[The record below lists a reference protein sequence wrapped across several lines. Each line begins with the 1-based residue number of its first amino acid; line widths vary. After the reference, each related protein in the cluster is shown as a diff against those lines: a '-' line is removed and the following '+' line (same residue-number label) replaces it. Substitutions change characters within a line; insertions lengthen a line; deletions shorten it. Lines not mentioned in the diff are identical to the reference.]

1 VVCPAALPHD
11 QGPPHETGDWRR
23 GSGAGRRSATID
35 AGLFAD
41 ATRREKSVSTRRIV
55 MLARFVFF
63 VQAAKLLPPHLGP
76 RLQRAF
82 RYAAEKH
89 AGQTRK
95 QSAVPYLSHLMA
107 VASLVLEAGGDEDMA
122 IAALLHDV
130 VEDCGGLPRL
140 REVRKQFGPR
150 VAKIVEGCTDSFGE
164 PKPEWVERK
173 KDYLREVK
181 HAGVETRLV
190 SASDKLHNV
199 RTILADYRQDGEAIW
214 TRFSGKKEGT
224 LWYYRA
230 LSDEYQRR
238 SPNRITREL
247 EIAVAQLEQ
256 AVGRKPRSSQE
267 FVKKFEKKKAAANS
281 GR

>member
-1 VVCPAALPHD
+1 MNTLHGSRLEQLTRTGKTKSLKPPA
-11 QGPPHETGDWRR
+11 
-23 GSGAGRRSATID
+23 
-35 AGLFAD
+35 
-41 ATRREKSVSTRRIV
+41 
-55 MLARFVFF
+55 
-63 VQAAKLLPPHLGP
+63 LGV

-95 QSAVPYLSHLMA
+95 QTAVPYLSHLMA

-130 VEDCGGLPRL
+130 VEDCGGMPRL
-140 REVRKQFGPR
+140 REVHKLFGRR
-150 VAKIVEGCTDSFGE
+150 VALIVEGCTDSFGE
-164 PKPEWVERK
+164 PKAEWVERK
-173 KDYLREVK
+173 KNYLREVK
-181 HAGVETRLV
+181 HADAETRLV

-214 TRFSGKKEGT
+214 ARFSGKREGT

-238 SPNRITREL
+238 GANRNTREL
-247 EIAVAQLEQ
+247 ELAVAELE
-256 AVGRKPRSSQE
+256 AFVGKSRKVR
-267 FVKKFEKKKAAANS
+267 KEKS
-281 GR
+281 RG

>member
-1 VVCPAALPHD
+1 MRKNGRE
-11 QGPPHETGDWRR
+11 QTPP
-23 GSGAGRRSATID
+23 
-35 AGLFAD
+35 
-41 ATRREKSVSTRRIV
+41 
-55 MLARFVFF
+55 
-63 VQAAKLLPPHLGP
+63 PLGP

-82 RYAAEKH
+82 RYAARKH

-107 VASLVLEAGGDEDMA
+107 VASLVLEGGGDEDLA

-130 VEDCGGLPRL
+130 VEDCGGLTRL
-140 REVRKQFGPR
+140 REIRKEFGPR
-150 VAKIVEGCTDSFGE
+150 VAKIVEGCTDSFVQ
-164 PKPEWVERK
+164 PKPEWMERK
-173 KDYLREVK
+173 RNYVREVK
-181 HAGVETRLV
+181 HADRETRLV

-214 TRFSGKKEGT
+214 QRFNGRRDGT

-238 SPNRITREL
+238 NANRITREL
-247 EIAVAQLEQ
+247 EIAVKELER
-256 AVGRKPRSSQE
+256 AVGKNSRSSKTHTKKVVTRKPAKQT
-267 FVKKFEKKKAAANS
+267 AAVNL

>member
-1 VVCPAALPHD
+1 MKVEKKLK
-11 QGPPHETGDWRR
+11 PPTL
-23 GSGAGRRSATID
+23 GA
-35 AGLFAD
+35 
-41 ATRREKSVSTRRIV
+41 
-55 MLARFVFF
+55 
-63 VQAAKLLPPHLGP
+63 

-95 QSAVPYLSHLMA
+95 QTAVPYLSHLMA
-107 VASLVLEAGGDEDMA
+107 VAALVLEAGGDEDMA

-130 VEDCGGLPRL
+130 VEDCGGMPRL

-164 PKPEWVERK
+164 PKREWAERK
-173 KDYLREVK
+173 KDYLRELK
-181 HAGVETRLV
+181 HADVETRLV

-199 RTILADYRQDGEAIW
+199 RTILADYRLDGEDIW
-214 TRFSGKKEGT
+214 KRFSGKKEGT

-230 LSDEYQRR
+230 LSDEYRR
-238 SPNRITREL
+238 REPNRITREL
-247 EIAVAQLEQ
+247 DLAVAELER
-256 AVGRKPRSSQE
+256 AVSENSRLA
-267 FVKKFEKKKAAANS
+267 KKSVQKKAAASS

>member
-1 VVCPAALPHD
+1 M
-11 QGPPHETGDWRR
+11 
-23 GSGAGRRSATID
+23 
-35 AGLFAD
+35 
-41 ATRREKSVSTRRIV
+41 KSNNT
-55 MLARFVFF
+55 L
-63 VQAAKLLPPHLGP
+63 KPPHLGP
-76 RLQRAF
+76 RLQHAF
-82 RYAAEKH
+82 RYAAGKH

-130 VEDCGGLPRL
+130 VEDCGGMPRL
-140 REVRKQFGPR
+140 REVRKQFGLR
-150 VAKIVEGCTDSFGE
+150 VAKMVEGCTYSFGE
-164 PKPEWVERK
+164 PKPEWLERK

-181 HAGVETRLV
+181 HADVNTRLV

-199 RTILADYRQDGEAIW
+199 RTILADYRQHGEAIW
-214 TRFSGKKEGT
+214 ARFTGKKEGT

-230 LSDEYQRR
+230 LSNEYERR

-247 EIAVAQLEQ
+247 ELAVAELER
-256 AVGRKPRSSQE
+256 AVGRKPRGSKE
-267 FVKKFEKKKAAANS
+267 FTKKLAKKKSAANS

>member
-1 VVCPAALPHD
+1 MGVPKTNAM
-11 QGPPHETGDWRR
+11 
-23 GSGAGRRSATID
+23 
-35 AGLFAD
+35 
-41 ATRREKSVSTRRIV
+41 K
-55 MLARFVFF
+55 
-63 VQAAKLLPPHLGP
+63 PPHLGP

-95 QSAVPYLSHLMA
+95 QTAVPYLSHLMA

-130 VEDCGGLPRL
+130 VEDCGGMPRL

-150 VAKIVEGCTDSFGE
+150 VAKIVEGCTDSFSE
-164 PKPEWVERK
+164 SKREWIERK
-173 KDYLREVK
+173 KNYLLEVK
-181 HAGVETRLV
+181 HADAETRLV

-199 RTILADYRQDGEAIW
+199 RTILADYRRDGEAVW
-214 TRFSGKKEGT
+214 KRFTGKKEGT

-238 SPNRITREL
+238 GVNRITREL
-247 EIAVAQLEQ
+247 EIVVAELERT
-256 AVGRKPRSSQE
+256 VGQKPRSLKNFKKDFTKKSAKE
-267 FVKKFEKKKAAANS
+267 FAKKKAATSS

>member
-1 VVCPAALPHD
+1 MKKKIPLK
-11 QGPPHETGDWRR
+11 PPPL
-23 GSGAGRRSATID
+23 
-35 AGLFAD
+35 GL
-41 ATRREKSVSTRRIV
+41 
-55 MLARFVFF
+55 
-63 VQAAKLLPPHLGP
+63 

-95 QSAVPYLSHLMA
+95 QTAVPYLSHLMA

-130 VEDCGGLPRL
+130 VEDCGGMPRL
-140 REVRKQFGPR
+140 REVRGQFGAR

-164 PKPEWVERK
+164 PKAEWVERK
-173 KDYLREVK
+173 RDYLRELK
-181 HAGVETRLV
+181 HADAETRLV

-199 RTILADYRQDGEAIW
+199 RTILADYRRDGESIW
-214 TRFSGKKEGT
+214 ERFTGRKEGT

-238 SPNRITREL
+238 GSNRNTREL
-247 EIAVAQLEQ
+247 EIAVAQLES
-256 AVGRKPRSSQE
+256 AVAREQGRQRKGGN
-267 FVKKFEKKKAAANS
+267 KKAKAIGSS
-281 GR
+281 GRGTMPRMIEVT

>member
-1 VVCPAALPHD
+1 MKA
-11 QGPPHETGDWRR
+11 
-23 GSGAGRRSATID
+23 SKTIP
-35 AGLFAD
+35 LQ
-41 ATRREKSVSTRRIV
+41 S
-55 MLARFVFF
+55 
-63 VQAAKLLPPHLGP
+63 PHLGP

-95 QSAVPYLSHLMA
+95 QSAVPYISHLMA
-107 VASLVLEAGGDEDMA
+107 VAALVLEAGGDEDMA

-130 VEDCGGLPRL
+130 VEDCGGMPRL
-140 REVRKQFGPR
+140 REVRKQFGRR
-150 VAKIVEGCTDSFGE
+150 VANIVEGCTDSFGE
-164 PKPEWVERK
+164 PKREWMERK

-181 HAGVETRLV
+181 RADAETRLV

-199 RTILADYRQDGEAIW
+199 RTILADYRQHGEAIW
-214 TRFSGKKEGT
+214 TRFAGKKEGT

-238 SPNRITREL
+238 SPNRNTREL
-247 EIAVAQLEQ
+247 EIAVAELEL
-256 AVGRKPRSSQE
+256 AVGREARSPQKVTKE
-267 FVKKFEKKKAAANS
+267 FTKEFAKKFAKCKATTNS